1 MSDHFYTTSAAERD
15 SATAAAYE
23 SEGVAGFVFRDHEP
37 GPVPLYRAFN
47 PSNGDHFYT
56 ANDAEY
62 TNAVNNYDYLA
73 EGTAGSFIR
82 RLRRERSPF
91 SGFCYQTPAITS
103 TRQVLLNAIAP

>member
-23 SEGVAGFVFRDHEP
+23 SEGVAGFVFRDPEP

-56 ANDAEY
+56 ANEAEY

-73 EGTAGSFIR
+73 EGTAGFLHTAPASGTIPFFRLLLTKHR
-82 RLRRERSPF
+82 RS
-91 SGFCYQTPAITS
+91 
-103 TRQVLLNAIAP
+103 LLHDECR